1 MCTASEAEKTN
12 VLFQLGRKAQ
22 AGGGVQERIASAAQ
36 VAQLYTSRKK
46 VYPQSVSGTYRNIK
60 WAVLAVALAIYYF
73 TPFIRWDR
81 GADAPSQAVLIDL
94 PGRRFYFFFI
104 EIWPQEVYYIT
115 GLLII
120 AALTLFLMNAIAGR
134 IWCGY
139 LCPQTV
145 WTDLFLAVE
154 RFIEGDRRERMMK
167 DKSPWTAQ
175 RATQK
180 ALKHIVWLMIA
191 WWTGGAW
198 VLYFAD
204 APSLVR
210 NLATLQAP
218 FVAYMWIGIL
228 TFTTYLLAG
237 HAREQVCIYMCPWP
251 RIQAAMTDEN
261 ALNVTY
267 RLDRGE
273 PRMSVKK
280 AEQLRVAG
288 EPAGDCVDCD
298 QCVAVCPTGVDI
310 RQGPNL
316 ACIQCGLCIDACDTV
331 MTKIHRPARLIAF
344 DTDVNIARRLEGK
357 PPVYRL
363 LRARTL
369 LYVGVIAVVASVML
383 FALLTRSTLGV
394 AAIHDRNPLLV
405 TLSDGSVRNSFTLR
419 LSNKERA
426 ERTFLLTI
434 DGTSGIQIEAVG
446 IESRQDGAPLI
457 KVGPDQTREIRIHAT
472 LNKAERATLPRE
484 VEMRFRLK
492 DLSTGEEARA
502 KEHFFTRLAQ

>member
-1 MCTASEAEKTN
+1 
-12 VLFQLGRKAQ
+12 
-22 AGGGVQERIASAAQ
+22 
-36 VAQLYTSRKK
+36 
-46 VYPQSVSGTYRNIK
+46 
-60 WAVLAVALAIYYF
+60 
-73 TPFIRWDR
+73 
-81 GADAPSQAVLIDL
+81 
-94 PGRRFYFFFI
+94 
-104 EIWPQEVYYIT
+104 
-115 GLLII
+115 
-120 AALTLFLMNAIAGR
+120 
-134 IWCGY
+134 
-139 LCPQTV
+139 
-145 WTDLFLAVE
+145 
-154 RFIEGDRRERMMK
+154 
-167 DKSPWTAQ
+167 
-175 RATQK
+175 
-180 ALKHIVWLMIA
+180 
-191 WWTGGAW
+191 
-198 VLYFAD
+198 
-204 APSLVR
+204 
-210 NLATLQAP
+210 
-218 FVAYMWIGIL
+218 MWIGIL

-434 DGTSGIQIEAVG
+434 EGTSGIQIEAVG

>member
-1 MCTASEAEKTN
+1 
-12 VLFQLGRKAQ
+12 VLFQLGSKAQ
-22 AGGGVQERIASAAQ
+22 AGGGAQERIASAAQ
-36 VAQLYTSRKK
+36 VAQLYASRKK
-46 VYPQSVSGTYRNIK
+46 VYPQSVSGTYRKIK
-60 WAVLAVALAIYYF
+60 WAVLLIALGIYYF
-73 TPFIRWDR
+73 TPFLRWDR

-154 RFIEGDRRERMMK
+154 RFVEGDRRERMLK
-167 DKSPWTAQ
+167 DKSPWTAH
-175 RATQK
+175 RAAQK
-180 ALKHIVWLMIA
+180 ALKHFIWLMIA

-204 APSLVR
+204 APTLVR
-210 NLATLQAP
+210 DLATFEAP
-218 FVAYMWIGIL
+218 FIAYMWIGIL

-280 AEQLRVAG
+280 AEQLRAAG

-316 ACIQCGLCIDACDTV
+316 GCIQCGLCIDACDTV
-331 MTKIHRPARLIAF
+331 MTKVHRPTRLIAF

-369 LYVGVIAVVASVML
+369 LYVAIIAVVSAVML
-383 FALLTRSTLGV
+383 FTLLTRSTLGV

-419 LSNKERA
+419 VSNKERS
-426 ERTFLLTI
+426 ERQFVLIMEGLP
-434 DGTSGIQIEAVG
+434 GAHMEAVG
-446 IESRQDGAPLI
+446 IDARQNGSPLI

-472 LNKAERATLPRE
+472 LNKDQRANLSRE
-484 VEMRFRLK
+484 VDVHFRLK
-492 DLSTGEEARA
+492 DVASGEEART